1 MKTKRK
7 TNRTRKNKGGHKVH
21 YDYDLNIDAGTN
33 KPLSGQ
39 YVHKNDCLACAL
51 YSLGFMTKD
60 TARFLQQATYNG
72 ARRAIVVDMIN
83 DTYGEGHTFEH
94 FIDEKSLKM
103 YLQPEEATLG
113 FFGGKLSDGFNEW
126 GHFFIVFRA
135 KNGKLYS
142 IDSQG
147 HTVTL
152 LSTYLSIVSWSD
164 FYVLKEPSIKRITH
178 KFITVET
185 IKKAINKDNE
195 IYNLFL
201 YPEKYQLP
209 TDEELEKQYSGLLE

>member
-7 TNRTRKNKGGHKVH
+7 NKTRKNKGGHKVH

-33 KPLSGQ
+33 KPLLGQ
-39 YVHKNDCLACAL
+39 YVHKNNCLACAL

-60 TARFLQQATYNG
+60 TARFLQYFAPKG
-72 ARRAIVVDMIN
+72 ARKAVLLDMIN

-94 FIDEKSLKM
+94 FADEDLLKM

-113 FFGGKLSDGFNEW
+113 FFGGIHPDGFSEL

-142 IDSQG
+142 IDSQS

-164 FYVLKEPSIKRITH
+164 FYVLKEPMKRPTQN
-178 KFITVET
+178 FITVET
-185 IKKAINKDNE
+185 IKRAIQKDNE
-195 IYNLFL
+195 LFEL
-201 YPEKYQLP
+201 HKLTHPEKAQLP
-209 TDEELEKQYSGLLE
+209 TDEELEKQYSSLLE